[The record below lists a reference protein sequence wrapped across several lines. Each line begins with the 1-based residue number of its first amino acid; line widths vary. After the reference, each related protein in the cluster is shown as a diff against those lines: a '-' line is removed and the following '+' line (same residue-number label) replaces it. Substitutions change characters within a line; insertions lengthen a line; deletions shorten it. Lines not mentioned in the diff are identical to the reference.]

1 MSFLS
6 KQYLNELASKKNIDP
21 DKIANGSFANK
32 KKGDKYDVF
41 LSYSYS
47 DKRFALI
54 IYDLLI
60 KYGLSVYI
68 DINDNSLNRDN
79 VNKKTAK
86 RLAKIM
92 DECRSL
98 IYVHTSSAKASKWC
112 PWELGY
118 MSGIRNFRCAV
129 MPLVEEN
136 EKFSNQEYL
145 SLYPYVDYEKD
156 EETKK
161 CTFRVNIFGSN
172 KKYVGLKEFINGKN
186 PYKHK

>member
-21 DKIANGSFANK
+21 DKIANGFFVNE

-54 IYDLLI
+54 IYALLI

-118 MSGIRNFRCAV
+118 MSGKSNFRCAV
-129 MPLVEEN
+129 MPLVEEK
-136 EKFSNQEYL
+136 EKYPYQEYL
-145 SLYPYVDYEKD
+145 NLYPYVDYEKD

-161 CTFRVNIFGSN
+161 YAFLVKEYSSN
-172 KKYVGLKEFINGKN
+172 KYVGLKEFINGAE
-186 PYKHK
+186 PSEHK

>member
-1 MSFLS
+1 MSYLT

-21 DKIANGSFANK
+21 DKIANGSFVNK

-47 DKRFALI
+47 DKTFAFI
-54 IYDLLI
+54 IYALLI
-60 KYGLSVYI
+60 ECGFSVYI
-68 DINDNSLNRDN
+68 DLKDDYLNRDT
-79 VNKKTAK
+79 VSKKTAK

-145 SLYPYVDYEKD
+145 NLYPFVDYAKD
-156 EETKK
+156 EDTGKD
-161 CTFRVNIFGSN
+161 TFWVN
-172 KKYVGLKEFINGKN
+172 KYNSDKYADLKEFINGKD
-186 PYKHK
+186 PYMHK